1 MGSEERSTPQ
11 SHAMPLYQALEL
23 LGENG
28 TDSETVPLNMV
39 RAIGGLPGAWSEEP
53 RAFSPFSS
61 RLQTRDAP
69 DTVWTSTPGA
79 LIFLQQPGPALCS
92 CTS

>member
-1 MGSEERSTPQ
+1 
-11 SHAMPLYQALEL
+11 MPLYWALEL

-28 TDSETVPLNMV
+28 TDSETVTLNMV
-39 RAIGGLPGAWSEEP
+39 RAIGGLPGARLEEP

-69 DTVWTSTPGA
+69 DTVRTSTPGA
-79 LIFLQQPGPALCS
+79 LVFLQQPGPAL
-92 CTS
+92 